1 MLAAGTFCL
10 NSVAQTIPP
19 VPAEV
24 RAALPDAVAVGSTR
38 LRVWGFQVYDATL
51 WAAPGFQPAGYA
63 SQSFA
68 LELRYL
74 RDFASADIARRS
86 IDEMRRSAAIDE
98 PKSQRWQQAMRAV
111 FPDVK
116 AGDRITGI
124 YRPAGNGAAS
134 ASFMVNGQPSGEIR
148 DTDFAPL
155 FFGIW
160 LSAKT
165 SEPAMREALVWGGK
179 P

>member
-1 MLAAGTFCL
+1 M
-10 NSVAQTIPP
+10 NSWAQTLTT

-24 RAALPDAVAVGSTR
+24 RAALPDAVAVGTSR

-51 WAAPGFQPAGYA
+51 WAAPGFQPSAYA
-63 SQSFA
+63 KQSFA

-74 RDFASADIARRS
+74 RDFSSADIARRS
-86 IDEMRRSAAIDE
+86 IDEMRRSASIDE
-98 PKSQRWQQAMRAV
+98 AQSQRWQAAMRGV

-124 YRPAGNGAAS
+124 YRAPSADAPVAS
-134 ASFMVNGQPSGEIR
+134 ASFVYNGQPTGQIR
-148 DTDFAPL
+148 DGDFAPL

-160 LSAKT
+160 LSPKT
-165 SEPAMREALVWGGK
+165 SEPAMRQELLAIT
-179 P
+179 PPQATP